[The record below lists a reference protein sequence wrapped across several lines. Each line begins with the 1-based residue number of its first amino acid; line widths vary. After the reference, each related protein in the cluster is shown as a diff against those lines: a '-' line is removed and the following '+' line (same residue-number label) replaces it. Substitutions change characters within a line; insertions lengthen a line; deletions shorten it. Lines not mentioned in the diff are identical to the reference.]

1 MQLENTLKIATT
13 NKLKDAIGLELG
25 QILCTYVAPLGIC
38 SVQELWTMV
47 LWCNFGQKK
56 NESLLFAIFFY
67 LGSLG
72 HEERHIFSVC
82 CTLTKLAA
90 INES

>member
-1 MQLENTLKIATT
+1 MFFLTNICVQLENTLKIATT
-13 NKLKDAIGLELG
+13 NKLIDAIGLELG

-56 NESLLFAIFFY
+56 NESLLFAIFFTWVVWDMKK
-67 LGSLG
+67 GT
-72 HEERHIFSVC
+72 FSVSVA
-82 CTLTKLAA
+82 L
-90 INES
+90 